1 MRNRHSPQSTVV
13 NKRKRTPVLPITEK
27 PQKRNHEDDARAAL
41 SRLKGGTPAIPRMA
55 YKVAGA
61 AQALGLDR
69 GAVYDLCKAKKLRY
83 VRCAGGTI
91 LIPVA
96 ALEEYLSGARDVG

>member
-1 MRNRHSPQSTVV
+1 MKDRRTPQSTAV
-13 NKRKRTPVLPITEK
+13 NKRKRTSVLPITEK
-27 PQKRNHEDDARAAL
+27 PQRRDHADDARAAL
-41 SRLKGGTPAIPRMA
+41 GRLKGDAVTIPRMA
-55 YKVAGA
+55 YKVSQA

-69 GAVYDLCKAKKLRY
+69 GAIYDLVAAKKLRY

-96 ALEEYLSGARDVG
+96 ALEEYLNGAAS

>member
-1 MRNRHSPQSTVV
+1 MKGHHSPQSTAA
-13 NKRKRTPVLPITEK
+13 NKHKRTSALPITAKARRGEAAEIGRPPTQVHLK
-27 PQKRNHEDDARAAL
+27 DD
-41 SRLKGGTPAIPRMA
+41 GGIPRMA
-55 YKVAGA
+55 FKVAQA

-69 GAVYDLCKAKKLRY
+69 GAVYDLVAAKKLRY

-96 ALEEYLSGARDVG
+96 ALEEYLADDAS

>member
-1 MRNRHSPQSTVV
+1 MGD
-13 NKRKRTPVLPITEK
+13 KRKRTVLPITKAPRGGAVNGK
-27 PQKRNHEDDARAAL
+27 PSSAPIAQIHLKDDAA
-41 SRLKGGTPAIPRMA
+41 TIPRMA
-55 YKVAGA
+55 YKVAQA

-96 ALEEYLSGARDVG
+96 ALEEYLAGAAS